1 MAEGQTPQRKQI
13 DWEAIDREYA
23 AGMLSVREI
32 ARRYSCSET
41 AIRKRAKAEG
51 WERDLSARV
60 QKEVRRKLVREGVRS
75 EASEREIV
83 EHASE
88 TGVTIVKLHRSS
100 VQRAQRITEA
110 LLEQL
115 SEFAGVREEI
125 EKDIAKNTKGDYIRR
140 ARMLKAVALPTHAG
154 VLRDLS
160 LAQKNLIA
168 LERQAYNLNGHSPED
183 GESLKEIILRGI
195 AAQPRSD

>member
-1 MAEGQTPQRKQI
+1 MVERNI

-51 WERDLSARV
+51 WERDLTAKV
-60 QKEVRRKLVREGVRS
+60 QKEVRRKLVREGVRT
-75 EASEREIV
+75 EASEKEIV
-83 EHASE
+83 EQASE
-88 TGVTIVKLHRSS
+88 TGVTIVRLHRKS
-100 VQRAQRITEA
+100 VQKSQAIVEN

-115 SEFAGVREEI
+115 SQFAEVRDEI
-125 EKDIAKNTKGDYIRR
+125 EEDILEDTRGSDGKVDYPRR
-140 ARMLKAVALPTHAG
+140 ARMMKAVSLPSHSG

-168 LERQAYNLNGHSPED
+168 LERQAYNLNGHSPD
-183 GESLKEIILRGI
+183 GDESLKEIILRGI
-195 AAQPRSD
+195 AATPREG

>member
-1 MAEGQTPQRKQI
+1 MAERPEI

-32 ARRYSCSET
+32 ARRYSCSEG

-51 WERDLSARV
+51 WERDLTAKV

-75 EASEREIV
+75 EASEREII
-83 EHASE
+83 EQASE
-88 TGVTIVKLHRSS
+88 TGVTIVKLHRKSIQKS
-100 VQRAQRITEA
+100 QNIVDS

-115 SEFAGVREEI
+115 SEFAEERDEI
-125 EKDIAKNTKGDYIRR
+125 EKAIIDETKGKNGKVDGLRR
-140 ARMLKAVALPTHAG
+140 ARMLKAVSLPAHSV

-160 LAQKNLIA
+160 MAQKNLIA
-168 LERQAYNLNGHSPED
+168 LERQAYNLNGHSPDDED
-183 GESLKEIILRGI
+183 SLKEIILRGI
-195 AAQPRSD
+195 AAAPRMD

>member
-1 MAEGQTPQRKQI
+1 MAERPEI

-32 ARRYSCSET
+32 ARRYSCSEG

-51 WERDLSARV
+51 WERDLTAKV

-75 EASEREIV
+75 EASEREII
-83 EHASE
+83 EQASE
-88 TGVTIVKLHRSS
+88 TGVTIVKLHRKSIQKS
-100 VQRAQRITEA
+100 QNIVDS

-115 SEFAGVREEI
+115 SEFAEERDEI
-125 EKDIAKNTKGDYIRR
+125 EKAIIDETKGKNGKVDGLRR
-140 ARMLKAVALPTHAG
+140 ARMLKAVSLPSHSV

-160 LAQKNLIA
+160 MAQKNLIA
-168 LERQAYNLNGHSPED
+168 LERQAYNLNGHSPDDED
-183 GESLKEIILRGI
+183 SLKEIILRGI
-195 AAQPRSD
+195 AAAPRMD